1 MAITAK
7 RKVALLAVFCLTYG
21 VLAQSITSS
30 AGGSVYEVMTGRI
43 SAQVTVVAGRVGLVR
58 LRDDASGHAV
68 MFREP
73 FLIGMRDGT
82 QISASTL
89 RITRPLLEGELH
101 RQAHLCGS
109 GQ

>member
-21 VLAQSITSS
+21 VLAQSI
-30 AGGSVYEVMTGRI
+30 I
-43 SAQVTVVAGRVGLVR
+43 FVR

-73 FLIGMRDGT
+73 FLIP
-82 QISASTL
+82 IAL
-89 RITRPLLEGELH
+89 KPFEVRIFEWTR
-101 RQAHLCGS
+101 
-109 GQ
+109 